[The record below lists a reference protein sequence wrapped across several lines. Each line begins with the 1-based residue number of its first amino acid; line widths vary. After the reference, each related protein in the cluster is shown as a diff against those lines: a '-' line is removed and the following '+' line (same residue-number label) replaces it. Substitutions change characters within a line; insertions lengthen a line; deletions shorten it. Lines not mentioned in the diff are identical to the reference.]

1 MLQQRHAA
9 LVFGGYEREENHM
22 QQTMPRSRWQRW
34 RPVLLYG
41 IPLGVLVAVVFLI
54 TLTRNYWLSTQNAL
68 LIGWLLYLLIPC
80 IAEYRYR
87 SQNRQGGEENSLI
100 GVRMGLTG
108 WTISASVAT
117 VTLIVSLI
125 IYDVT
130 LPPPGQ
136 SVAHVFYA
144 PPDLALIFTIAFLL
158 FIYVLNTIGVVLS
171 LIGASIG
178 GALGSRR
185 AKRLE
190 RRVQRTT

>member
-1 MLQQRHAA
+1 
-9 LVFGGYEREENHM
+9 M

-80 IAEYRYR
+80 IAEYRFR

-100 GVRMGLTG
+100 GVRVGLTG

-130 LPPPGQ
+130 LPPPGH
-136 SVAHVFYA
+136 SVAHTFYA
-144 PPDLALIFTIAFLL
+144 PPDLALAVAIAFLL
-158 FIYVLNTIGVVLS
+158 FIYVLNIIGVVLS